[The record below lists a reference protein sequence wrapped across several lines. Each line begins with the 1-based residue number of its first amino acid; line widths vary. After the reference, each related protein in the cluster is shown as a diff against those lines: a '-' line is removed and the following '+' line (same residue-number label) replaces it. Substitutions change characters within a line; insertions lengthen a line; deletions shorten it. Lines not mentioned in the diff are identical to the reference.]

1 MSVLVNKQ
9 APDFTAA
16 AVLGDGSIVDAFQLS
31 SLRGKY
37 VVLFFWPLDFTFVCP
52 SEIIAH
58 NNRMDKFRELGVEVV
73 GVSIDSQFTHHAWR
87 STPVEKGGIGAVEF
101 TMVADVK
108 HEITRAYGIE
118 HEDGVALRA
127 SFLIDRA
134 GVVQHQ
140 VVNNLPLGREVD
152 EMVGPAVHRGTR
164 RGLPGRLAQ
173 GPERHEGERR
183 GRGLVP
189 GRERR
194 GTVIPMPGAKCARPT
209 FSRGDRSFQAFP
221 MCFGGPVFIRADAD
235 VGRSPTRCPIPSAT
249 PE

>member
-9 APDFTAA
+9 APDFNAA
-16 AVLGDGSIVDAFQLS
+16 AVLGNGSIVDSFTLS

-58 NNRMDKFRELGVEVV
+58 NNRMAKFRDLGVEVV

-87 STPVEKGGIGAVEF
+87 STPVEKGGIGEVEF

-127 SFLIDRA
+127 SFLIDKA

-140 VVNNLPLGREVD
+140 VVNNLPLGRDVDDMVRLVEALQFTEENGEVC
-152 EMVGPAVHRGTR
+152 PAGWR
-164 RGLPGRLAQ
+164 PGQ
-173 GPERHEGERR
+173 KG
-183 GRGLVP
+183 
-189 GRERR
+189 
-194 GTVIPMPGAKCARPT
+194 MK
-209 FSRGDRSFQAFP
+209 
-221 MCFGGPVFIRADAD
+221 ADAKGVAD
-235 VGRSPTRCPIPSAT
+235 YLA
-249 PE
+249 ENAKAL